1 MSDVVEVSVALLRRF
16 ADFTK
21 KLTPEQLSALA
32 AGELKF
38 DLVEVKKKPV
48 KQEAPVDVDPSSVSA
63 HLQTLSSRDEAA
75 RYIEGLK
82 LTALRQKQL
91 AGALG
96 VSLTGAT
103 TKDQVRDRIVEHTVG
118 YRLNSQTIRTG
129 AWTEH

>member
-21 KLTPEQLSALA
+21 KLTPEQLGALA

-38 DLVEVKKKPV
+38 DLVEARKPA
-48 KQEAPVDVDPSSVSA
+48 KQQTHVDPSAVSA
-63 HLQTLSSRDEAA
+63 HLQTVSSREEAA
-75 RYIEGLK
+75 RYIDGLK
-82 LTALRQKQL
+82 LTVAQQKQL

-96 VSLTGAT
+96 VSLTGAAR
-103 TKDQVRDRIVEHTVG
+103 KDQVRDRIVEHTVG

>member
-21 KLTPEQLSALA
+21 KLTPEQLGALA

-38 DLVEVKKKPV
+38 DLVDVKKPT
-48 KQEAPVDVDPSSVSA
+48 KQKAQIDPSAVSA
-63 HLQTLSSRDEAA
+63 HLQTISSRDEAA
-75 RYIEGLK
+75 RYIDELK
-82 LTALRQKQL
+82 LTVPQQKQL

-96 VSLTGAT
+96 VSLTGAMR
-103 TKDQVRDRIVEHTVG
+103 KDQVRDRIVEHTVG

>member
-21 KLTPEQLSALA
+21 KLTPEQLGALA

-38 DLVEVKKKPV
+38 DLIEVKKPA
-48 KQEAPVDVDPSSVSA
+48 KQKALVDIDPSTVSA
-63 HLQTLSSRDEAA
+63 HLQTVSSRAEAA
-75 RYIEGLK
+75 RYIDGLK
-82 LTALRQKQL
+82 LTALQQKQL
-91 AGALG
+91 AGTLG

-103 TKDQVRDRIVEHTVG
+103 RREQVRDRIVEHTVG
-118 YRLNSQTIRTG
+118 YRLNSQTIRGG